1 MQSPNHSQS
10 TANQLLSKGPGYK
23 SIYDSGG
30 RRVEISQKSLRILWK
45 DKKGELHENLYIK
58 ELDPERKR
66 KMGYKSE
73 NWHLYPDKKNCNY
86 WILQQRNAQNK
97 PTGII
102 RMIEKGK
109 ADRKG
114 LFIDRN
120 EIIAHSESDWIY
132 YAKRGGDI

>member
-1 MQSPNHSQS
+1 
-10 TANQLLSKGPGYK
+10 
-23 SIYDSGG
+23 
-30 RRVEISQKSLRILWK
+30 
-45 DKKGELHENLYIK
+45 
-58 ELDPERKR
+58 
-66 KMGYKSE
+66 MGYKSE
-73 NWHLYPDKKNCNY
+73 NWSLYPDKKNCNY

-132 YAKRGGDI
+132 YAKRGVDI

>member
-10 TANQLLSKGPGYK
+10 TANQLLSKGPGYRI
-23 SIYDSGG
+23 IYNSWW
-30 RRVEISQKSLRILWK
+30 RRVEISQKSLRIVWK
-45 DKKGELHENLYIK
+45 DKDGKLYEKLYIK

-73 NWHLYPDKKNCNY
+73 NWSLYPNMKNCNY
-86 WILQQRNAQNK
+86 WILQQRNAQDK

-102 RMIEKGK
+102 RMIEKSK
-109 ADRKG
+109 ADRKRH
-114 LFIDRN
+114 FMDED

-132 YAKRGGDI
+132 YAKRGIDI

>member
-1 MQSPNHSQS
+1 M
-10 TANQLLSKGPGYK
+10 
-23 SIYDSGG
+23 
-30 RRVEISQKSLRILWK
+30 SLRIVWENG
-45 DKKGELHENLYIK
+45 DGELHEKLYIK

-73 NWHLYPDKKNCNY
+73 NWSLYLDKKNCNY

-102 RMIEKGK
+102 RMIEKSK
-109 ADRKG
+109 ADRKWH
-114 LFIDRN
+114 LVDKD

-132 YAKRGGDI
+132 YARKGVDI